1 VNKIWSKRGL
11 NKFLLLRVCTK
22 LTVQDVPSLS
32 VDQLKADLLSR
43 GVSVTT
49 RIAKR
54 KLQTR
59 LCELLS
65 AEQERAESQSVEG
78 ETSAQMS
85 GDEEDVRCSAN
96 LAPSSPARTEVTFKT
111 LPSSLPGLTA
121 DQLFELERMRIQMQM
136 RQFEII
142 QENERRRI
150 EVEKERR

>member
-1 VNKIWSKRGL
+1 MAEGASEQNLVEDRTEQIPLAAS
-11 NKFLLLRVCTK
+11 K

-32 VDQLKADLLSR
+32 VDQLKAELLSR

-54 KLQTR
+54 ELQTR

-65 AEQERAESQSVEG
+65 AEQEQAESQSVEG

-85 GDEEDVRCSAN
+85 GDEEDVHSSAS
-96 LAPSSPARTEVTFKT
+96 LAPSSPAHTEVTFKT

-136 RQFEII
+136 RQVEITS
-142 QENERRRI
+142 
-150 EVEKERR
+150 